1 MQGFYSSGSFA
12 RKAKVSLRTIRYYDK
27 IDLLKPTLVEDNGR
41 RFYTDEDFSKLQQIL
56 TFKMLGFSLDEIKA
70 MTISTPDKDTLQ
82 KSLAMQLSLVR
93 MQKAQLAQM
102 EQALLEADAFLNNN
116 EQMDMN
122 HMVNLIHLS
131 NAKHTLQEQ
140 YKTTQNIDARVRLHK
155 ECSVNPMGWFPWV
168 FSHCALFEGCRVLE
182 LGCGNGALW
191 SDNSERIPAH
201 SQITLTDISEGLLEE
216 TRIKLNK
223 ELDPVVAEKSL
234 SVVFCPCDCRNIPF
248 ENEQFDIIIANHL
261 LFYIEEREQVYQEV
275 LRVLKPGGRF
285 IASTYGPKHMQEI
298 TTLVQEFHPS
308 ITLADKEL
316 YEIFGLQNGADEL
329 RPYFSSLEIQY
340 YEDSLLVSN
349 PELLLEYILS
359 CHGNQNEYLLPK
371 YQEFKDMLTRK
382 LSRKPFRIT
391 KEAGLFVCI
400 K

>member
-275 LRVLKPGGRF
+275 LPVLKPGGRF